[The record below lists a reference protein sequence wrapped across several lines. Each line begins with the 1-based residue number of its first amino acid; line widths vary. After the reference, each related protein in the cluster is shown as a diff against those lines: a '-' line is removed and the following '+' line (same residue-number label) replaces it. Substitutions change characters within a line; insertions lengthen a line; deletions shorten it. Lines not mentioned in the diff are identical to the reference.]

1 MYDGLSH
8 LYSDC
13 DSRLRSV
20 PLTNYKEKSR
30 GGENAGTAV
39 ENEKSAN
46 KSPER
51 MSSPH
56 RMSDIE
62 LKEKEAGGG
71 VIKKIVGTG
80 KEKGHSKQNRSSRQP
95 LLAFLVHIT
104 CVALTFYFFLALH
117 CRFFRGIVFLF
128 LFLLGGN
135 ILANKGK

>member
-1 MYDGLSH
+1 MKSLYDGLSH

-39 ENEKSAN
+39 ETEKSAN

-56 RMSDIE
+56 RMSDTE

-71 VIKKIVGTG
+71 VIKKIAGTG
-80 KEKGHSKQNRSSRQP
+80 KEKGHSKQTRYSRHP
-95 LLAFLVHIT
+95 LLAILVHIT
-104 CVALTFYFFLALH
+104 CSTN
-117 CRFFRGIVFLF
+117 I
-128 LFLLGGN
+128 LFLLSTT
-135 ILANKGK
+135 L